1 MNDKAGHDVAY
12 ELRCAIVT
20 CRIIFGCTYFE
31 IEQKIGVVRGTAQTL
46 MKRAIK
52 RAGCED
58 FHEIL
63 GCVGVM
69 ERSGRVPRV
78 ADGTDLSAKIRTAIL
93 QNPDVRPQQAVL
105 DKENITIPG
114 MP

>member
-1 MNDKAGHDVAY
+1 MNAKAGHEVFY

-31 IEQKIGVVRGTAQTL
+31 IEQKIGVVRGRAQTL

-58 FHEIL
+58 FHEAL
-63 GCVGVM
+63 ACVGIL
-69 ERSGRVPRV
+69 ERSGRLPRV

-93 QNPDVRPQQAVL
+93 QNPRVDSGQTPQLA
-105 DKENITIPG
+105 DPSESSTAY
-114 MP
+114 